1 MTGNYLSNP
10 LIFLIQTLGG
20 LYAFVAMLRF
30 LLQLTKADFYNPV
43 SQFVVKVTS
52 PVLMPLR
59 RFIPGFRGMDI
70 SSLVLAWLVQTA
82 VLFLVGLLAG
92 LGLASIGAVIWSIP
106 ALVELTIDVF
116 IYAVIVRVVLSW
128 VNPNPSNPMVRLI
141 ERLTDPVMEPVQRR
155 LPAIGGLDLSP
166 IAVTIGLVLLQMLL
180 IPPLK
185 LLTGSPF

>member
-1 MTGNYLSNP
+1 MTGNYLTNP

-30 LLQLTKADFYNPV
+30 LLQLTKADFYNPI

-70 SSLVLAWLVQTA
+70 SSLVLAWLVKTA
-82 VLFLVGLLAG
+82 VLFLVGILAG

-106 ALVELTIDVF
+106 ALVELTLDVF
-116 IYAVIVRVVLSW
+116 IYAIIIRVVLSW
-128 VNPNPSNPMVRLI
+128 VNPGTANPMAILI
-141 ERLTDPVMEPVQRR
+141 DRLTDPIMAPVQQR

-166 IAVTIGLVLLQMLL
+166 IAFTIGLVLLQMLL
-180 IPPLK
+180 IPALK

>member
-1 MTGNYLSNP
+1 MTGNYLTNP

-30 LLQLTKADFYNPV
+30 LLQLTKADFYNPI

-82 VLFLVGLLAG
+82 VLFLVGILAG

-116 IYAVIVRVVLSW
+116 IYAIIIRVVLSW
-128 VNPNPSNPMVRLI
+128 VNPGSANPIAILI
-141 ERLTDPVMEPVQRR
+141 DRLTDPIMAPVQQR
-155 LPAIGGLDLSP
+155 LPTIGGLDLSP

>member
-1 MTGNYLSNP
+1 MTGNYLTNP

-70 SSLVLAWLVQTA
+70 SSLVLAWLVKTA

-92 LGLASIGAVIWSIP
+92 LGLAAIGAVIWSIP

-141 ERLTDPVMEPVQRR
+141 ARLTDPVMEPVQRR

>member
-1 MTGNYLSNP
+1 MTGNYLTNP

-30 LLQLTKADFYNPV
+30 LLQLTKADFYNPI

-70 SSLVLAWLVQTA
+70 SSLVLAWLVKTA
-82 VLFLVGLLAG
+82 VLFLVGILAG

-116 IYAVIVRVVLSW
+116 IYAVIIRVVLSW
-128 VNPNPSNPMVRLI
+128 VNPGSANPMAILI
-141 ERLTDPVMEPVQRR
+141 DRLTDPIMAPVQQR

>member
-1 MTGNYLSNP
+1 MTGNYLTNP

-20 LYAFVAMLRF
+20 FYAFVAMLRF

>member
-1 MTGNYLSNP
+1 MTGNYLTNP

-20 LYAFVAMLRF
+20 FYAFVAMLRF

-70 SSLVLAWLVQTA
+70 SSLVLAWLVKTA

-141 ERLTDPVMEPVQRR
+141 EKLTDPVMEPVQRR

>member
-1 MTGNYLSNP
+1 MTGNYLTNP

-30 LLQLTKADFYNPV
+30 LLQLTKVDYYNPI

-59 RFIPGFRGMDI
+59 RFIPGVRGMDI
-70 SSLVLAWLVQTA
+70 SSLVLAWLVKTA
-82 VLFLVGLLAG
+82 VLFLVGLMAG

>member
-1 MTGNYLSNP
+1 MTGNYLTNP

-20 LYAFVAMLRF
+20 FYAFVAMLRF

-43 SQFVVKVTS
+43 SQFVVKATS

-70 SSLVLAWLVQTA
+70 SSLVLAWLVKTA

>member
-70 SSLVLAWLVQTA
+70 SSLVLAWLVKTV

>member
-1 MTGNYLSNP
+1 MTGNYLTNP

-20 LYAFVAMLRF
+20 FYAFVAMLRF

-70 SSLVLAWLVQTA
+70 SSLVLAWLVKTA
-82 VLFLVGLLAG
+82 VLFLVGILAG

-116 IYAVIVRVVLSW
+116 IYAIIIRVVLSW
-128 VNPNPSNPMVRLI
+128 VNPGSANPMAILI
-141 ERLTDPVMEPVQRR
+141 DRLTDPIMAPVQQR

>member
-1 MTGNYLSNP
+1 MTGNYLTNP

-43 SQFVVKVTS
+43 SQFVVKATS

-70 SSLVLAWLVQTA
+70 SSLVLAWLVKTA

-106 ALVELTIDVF
+106 ALIELTIDVF
-116 IYAVIVRVVLSW
+116 IYAVIVRVILSW
-128 VNPNPSNPMVRLI
+128 VNPNPSNPMVNLI

-155 LPAIGGLDLSP
+155 LPAFGGLDLSP

>member
-1 MTGNYLSNP
+1 MTGNYLTNP

-20 LYAFVAMLRF
+20 FYAFVAMLRF

-70 SSLVLAWLVQTA
+70 SSLVLAWLVKTA

-180 IPPLK
+180 IPSLK
-185 LLTGSPF
+185 RLTGSPF

>member
-1 MTGNYLSNP
+1 MTGNYLTNP

-20 LYAFVAMLRF
+20 FYAFVAMLRF

-70 SSLVLAWLVQTA
+70 SSLVLAWLVKTA

-116 IYAVIVRVVLSW
+116 IYAVIVRVILSW

>member
-1 MTGNYLSNP
+1 
-10 LIFLIQTLGG
+10 
-20 LYAFVAMLRF
+20 
-30 LLQLTKADFYNPV
+30 
-43 SQFVVKVTS
+43 
-52 PVLMPLR
+52 
-59 RFIPGFRGMDI
+59 MDI
-70 SSLVLAWLVQTA
+70 SSLVLAWLVKTA
-82 VLFLVGLLAG
+82 VLFLVGILAG

-116 IYAVIVRVVLSW
+116 IYAIIIRVVLSW
-128 VNPNPSNPMVRLI
+128 VNPGSANPMAILI
-141 ERLTDPVMEPVQRR
+141 DRLTDPIMAPVQQR

>member
-1 MTGNYLSNP
+1 MTGNYLTNP

-30 LLQLTKADFYNPV
+30 LLQLTKADFYNPI

-59 RFIPGFRGMDI
+59 RFIPGFRGIDI
-70 SSLVLAWLVQTA
+70 SSLVLAWLVKTA
-82 VLFLVGLLAG
+82 VLFLVGILAG
-92 LGLASIGAVIWSIP
+92 LGLASIGAVIWAIP

-116 IYAVIVRVVLSW
+116 IYAIIIRVVLSW
-128 VNPNPSNPMVRLI
+128 VNPGSANPMAILI
-141 ERLTDPVMEPVQRR
+141 DRLTDPIMAPVQQR

>member
-1 MTGNYLSNP
+1 MTGNYLTNP

-20 LYAFVAMLRF
+20 FYAFVAMLRF

-70 SSLVLAWLVQTA
+70 SSLVLAWLVKTA

>member
-70 SSLVLAWLVQTA
+70 SSLVLAWLVKTA

-141 ERLTDPVMEPVQRR
+141 EKLTDPVMEPVQRR

>member
-1 MTGNYLSNP
+1 MTGNYLTNP

-30 LLQLTKADFYNPV
+30 LLQLTKADFYNPI

-59 RFIPGFRGMDI
+59 RFIPGYRGMDI
-70 SSLVLAWLVQTA
+70 SSLVLAWLVKTA
-82 VLFLVGLLAG
+82 VLFLVGILAG

-116 IYAVIVRVVLSW
+116 IYAIIIRVVLSW
-128 VNPNPSNPMVRLI
+128 VNPGSANPMAILI
-141 ERLTDPVMEPVQRR
+141 DRLTDPIMAPVQQR